1 MFTTIII
8 FIIVLSILVFVHE
21 MGHFWTA
28 RKFGVKAEEFG
39 FGFPP
44 RAFGFYKDKEGKW
57 RKVRGSKEVDDAGDT
72 IYSLNW
78 IPLGGFVKIKG
89 EDGQEKGDPDSFASQ
104 KIWKR
109 AIILL
114 AGVTMNIVL
123 AAVLISAG
131 YMIGLP
137 QVLDE
142 IHPSGIVSEGK
153 IQIINIGEGSPAEAA
168 ELSIGDTIVSIEG
181 EKFTSGAQL
190 QEFVDQRAGEELAY
204 VIDRGGE
211 SLEKKIIPGDIEGV
225 DNKGIGVGIVETGLV
240 RYPVHIA
247 IWEGLKTTAYL
258 TWAILLAFYGLIKGL
273 IIGQGLSADIAGP
286 IGIAALTGQV
296 AKMGFV
302 YILQFTALLSINLAI
317 INALP
322 IPALDGGRLL
332 FLAIEKLKGSPVKK
346 ELEAS
351 IHYIGFALLM
361 LLVLVV
367 TVKDVS
373 RYADWFKNIW
383 SVIT

>member
-1 MFTTIII
+1 MLLTIIT

-57 RKVRGSKEVDDAGDT
+57 KRVRGSKEVEDAGDT

-89 EDGQEKGDPDSFASQ
+89 EDGDEKADPDSFASQ

-114 AGVTMNIVL
+114 AGVTMNILL
-123 AAVLISAG
+123 AAVLITGG

-137 QVLDE
+137 QVIDGADSRALVSDE
-142 IHPSGIVSEGK
+142 K
-153 IQIINIGEGSPAEAA
+153 IQIIDVGQGTPAEEAG
-168 ELSIGDTIVSIEG
+168 LRMGDVILSIEG
-181 EKFTSGAQL
+181 VRFTSGAEL
-190 QEFVDQRAGEELAY
+190 QEFVNERAGQSLAY
-204 VIDRGGE
+204 EIGRGDEVLSKDITPGP
-211 SLEKKIIPGDIEGV
+211 LEGSE
-225 DNKGIGVGIVETGLV
+225 NNGIGVGIAETGLV
-240 RYPVHIA
+240 KYPFHIA
-247 IWEGLKTTAYL
+247 IWEGLKTTIYL
-258 TWAILLAFYGLIKGL
+258 VWAIIAAFYGLIKGL
-273 IIGQGLSADIAGP
+273 ILGQGLSADVAGP
-286 IGIAALTGQV
+286 VGIAALTGQV
-296 AKMGFV
+296 ARMGLV
-302 YILQFTALLSINLAI
+302 YIMQFTALLSINLAI

-322 IPALDGGRLL
+322 FPALDGGRLL
-332 FLAIEKLKGSPVKK
+332 FLFIEKIKGSPVKK

-361 LLVLVV
+361 ILILFV
-367 TVKDVS
+367 TIKDVS
-373 RYADWFKNIW
+373 RYGDWFKRIW
-383 SVIT
+383 EVIT

>member
-1 MFTTIII
+1 MLLTIIT
-8 FIIVLSILVFVHE
+8 FIVVLSILVFVHE

-44 RAFGFYKDKEGKW
+44 RAFGFYKNKEGKW
-57 RKVRGSKEVDDAGDT
+57 KKVRGSKEVEDAGDT

-89 EDGQEKGDPDSFASQ
+89 EDGDEKADPDSFASQ

-114 AGVTMNIVL
+114 AGVTMNIFL
-123 AAVLISAG
+123 AAVLISGG

-137 QVLDE
+137 QVIEETD
-142 IHPSGIVSEGK
+142 SRAVVSNEK
-153 IQIINIGEGSPAEAA
+153 IQIVDVGQGTPAKEAD
-168 ELSIGDTIVSIEG
+168 LRIGDVILSIEG
-181 EKFTSGAQL
+181 IRFTSGAEL
-190 QEFVDQRAGEELAY
+190 QEFVNERGGQSLAY
-204 VIDRGGE
+204 EIGRGDEILSKDITPGP
-211 SLEKKIIPGDIEGV
+211 LEGSE
-225 DNKGIGVGIVETGLV
+225 NNGIGVGIAETGLV
-240 RYPVHIA
+240 KYPFHIA
-247 IWEGLKTTAYL
+247 IWEGLKTTIYL
-258 TWAILLAFYGLIKGL
+258 VWVIIVAFYGLIKGL
-273 IIGQGLSADIAGP
+273 ILGQGMSADVAGP
-286 IGIAALTGQV
+286 VGIAALTGQV
-296 AKMGFV
+296 ARMGLV
-302 YILQFTALLSINLAI
+302 YIMQFTALLSINLAI

-322 IPALDGGRLL
+322 FPALDGGRLL
-332 FLAIEKLKGSPVKK
+332 FLLIEKIKGSPVKK

-361 LLVLVV
+361 ILILFV

-373 RYADWFKNIW
+373 RYGDWFKRVW
-383 SVIT
+383 EVIT